1 MCIGENLPN
10 YTHLTARK
18 LELKWLELIDRPVPS
33 IGRSLVIKYL
43 LWYEQAKREKIS
55 LLGLFRDMAQTAKGA
70 DKRPKATLEIGSMLI
85 RSYQG
90 LKYEVEI
97 VANGYLYENI
107 LYKSLS
113 GIAKAITGKSWNG
126 KVFFGVKDEK

>member
-1 MCIGENLPN
+1 MCIGENMPN
-10 YTHLTARK
+10 YTHLTARE
-18 LELKWLELIDRPVPS
+18 LELKWLELIGRPIPP
-33 IGRSLVIKYL
+33 IGRSLIIKYL

-55 LLGLFRDMAQTAKGA
+55 SLGLFREVAQATKNIG
-70 DKRPKATLEIGSMLI
+70 KCPKATLEIGSKLI

-97 VANGYLYENI
+97 VPQGYLYENN

-113 GIAKAITGKSWNG
+113 GVAKAITGKSWNG
-126 KVFFGVKDEK
+126 NVFLE

>member
-1 MCIGENLPN
+1 MQNH
-10 YTHLTARK
+10 THSIAK
-18 LELKWLELIDRPVPS
+18 ELESKWLELIGRPVPP
-33 IGRSLVIKYL
+33 IGRNLVIKYL

-55 LLGLFRDMAQTAKGA
+55 PFGLFREVSQATKDV
-70 DKRPKATLEIGSMLI
+70 DKRPKATLEIGSKLI

-97 VANGYLYENI
+97 VPQGYLYENT

-113 GIAKAITGKSWNG
+113 GVAKAITGKSWNG
-126 KVFFGVKDEK
+126 NIFFGVKK

>member
-1 MCIGENLPN
+1 MPN
-10 YTHLTARK
+10 YTHLTARE
-18 LELKWLELIDRPVPS
+18 LEQKWLELIGRPVPP

-43 LWYEQAKREKIS
+43 VWYAQAKRGKIS
-55 LLGLFRDMAQTAKGA
+55 PLGSFHEVAQAAKGA
-70 DKRPKATLEIGSMLI
+70 DKRPKATLEIGSKLI

-97 VANGYLYENI
+97 FANVYLYETT

-113 GIAKAITGKSWNG
+113 GVAKAITGKSCNG
-126 KVFFGVKDEK
+126 NVFFGVKK

>member
-1 MCIGENLPN
+1 MPN
-10 YTHLTARK
+10 YTHLTARE
-18 LELKWLELIDRPVPS
+18 LEQKWLELIGRPVPPL
-33 IGRSLVIKYL
+33 GRSLIIKYL

-55 LLGLFRDMAQTAKGA
+55 PLGFFHEVKQDAKRA
-70 DKRPKATLEIGSMLI
+70 DKCPRATLEIGSKLI

-97 VANGYLYENI
+97 VPQGYLYKNN

-113 GIAKAITGKSWNG
+113 GVAKAITGKSWNG
-126 KVFFGVKDEK
+126 NVFFGVKK

>member
-1 MCIGENLPN
+1 MQN
-10 YTHLTARK
+10 YTQLTARE
-18 LELKWLELIDRPVPS
+18 LRLKWAEIIGRPIPP

-43 LWYEQAKREKIS
+43 LWYEQAKHGKIS
-55 LLGLFRDMAQTAKGA
+55 PLGLFREVAQAAKTT
-70 DKRPKATLEIGSMLI
+70 DKRPKATLEIGSKLI

-97 VANGYLYENI
+97 VANGYLYENT

-113 GIAKAITGKSWNG
+113 GVAKAITGKSWNG
-126 KVFFGVKDEK
+126 NIFFGVKK